1 MIAINN
7 VELERIAL
15 SNKEWNTICFLLDNY
30 ASDFVEG
37 GIDSAREQFSSLF
50 HKIPLEVVSMY
61 KDFTVFTY
69 TKDICAQRIDAAV
82 SAAEMQ
88 AEEYNY

>member
-1 MIAINN
+1 M
-7 VELERIAL
+7 ERTAPA
-15 SNKEWNTICFLLDNY
+15 NAQFVAVQLLRR
-30 ASDFVEG
+30 F
-37 GIDSAREQFSSLF
+37 
-50 HKIPLEVVSMY
+50 EVVSMY